1 MVCLHMFLQ
10 DGCGEECCGA
20 MRAAEGRA
28 EKRGEAAVV
37 EKVVVQ
43 GDLKFSNWT
52 MH

>member
-1 MVCLHMFLQ
+1 MFLQ

-37 EKVVVQ
+37 EEVVVQ
-43 GDLKFSNWT
+43 GDLKFSHWT